1 MLESDWKNMENY
13 IRQLNAYQTHVEEKY
28 ALLLQEY
35 QQRLLGSSVKTTEND
50 EVMSRE
56 QEETYMGMLRV
67 KDEEIS
73 LLL

>member
-1 MLESDWKNMENY
+1 MENY

>member
-35 QQRLLGSSVKTTEND
+35 QQRLLGSSVKAAEND

-56 QEETYMGMLRV
+56 
-67 KDEEIS
+67 
-73 LLL
+73 